1 VEAAT
6 ISIKVDAVVGYDM
19 DSRLEASN
27 GTERNRWRTGSS
39 SSWWG
44 SASGSHDIA
53 TQYHVKKIHK

>member
-39 SSWWG
+39 SSWW
-44 SASGSHDIA
+44 ALLAAPIDIA
-53 TQYHVKKIHK
+53 TPVPRKEDS